1 MLGDLNPQKIAQDS
15 FNDFKKGLDTTID
28 VAPEYKASIDKSQNL
43 EQRESQ
49 IKSKVASLS
58 ARGSE
63 SAYAF
68 GKPFEYSPE
77 KLSWTER
84 NYDIDQLYTK
94 LSDGTYYKNF
104 ETYTPGINNYEDK
117 ARKQGTGERWLNLGT
132 KFLDTAL
139 TGIVGGT
146 IGTIYSIPTAIKE
159 GRLSALYDNDFMRD
173 LDLHQEK
180 MAIDYKQYVTA
191 EDKKDFFNWELGDE
205 IAQGVAFTVGAIAT
219 DALWAFATGGVSL
232 EASGARWAMKLGKIA
247 DKVSDA
253 SRYLK
258 DTLKVAKLGKAE
270 AVVKPF
276 LATNR
281 TLQKFAT
288 AGGTIGK
295 GSNVLRSMLTGA
307 GYEAGFEARAYKNE
321 ARRDFK
327 EQFKAKNGVEPT
339 AEEMKQFEDNLD
351 STANGLFAFN
361 LAVVGSSHLAQFG
374 NLANIK
380 LPKTGIT
387 NAINKKLFGIGT
399 EIIENAPKA
408 LVASRKQKIA
418 QIGWSLGKGAVVEG
432 FYEEG
437 LQSVGNNTANTLIK
451 QTYDPDLAKENYSLV
466 EATMKGFAQTY
477 GTKDGLHEVAVG
489 MLVGALT
496 GNALGIASK
505 KTLAHEF
512 ADANKR
518 NQAIEENFGKNS
530 NYSSQTTIEN
540 LIMSNRVLANKK
552 AENIANKKGDFLGGQ
567 LARSGSLF
575 AQFQRGKNLDFL
587 DEQTEMLS
595 KSIDLI
601 DVNDLAKEQGVSVEQ
616 AQDIKDSM
624 KVELINEKKRFERLN
639 TFSNYFISSRV
650 NEAEYKEYSDKISKE
665 HFTGLMKEALTYELY
680 MGEVSYEHAD
690 EMLGAYKNE
699 VQNLLGSD
707 EVIKAIDIHDAV
719 NRSKKSTQ
727 RELSSNK
734 KELET
739 TSNELTNLE
748 KEIRNLENVVSNAST
763 PEQRQASLSSLN
775 SLTSKR
781 EELTNKIT
789 ELTDKFNVLKKSAK
803 LESKFGQNTP
813 YEELSTEEILSLNS
827 DIEQVDEALK
837 QLDTSDP
844 EKALRLKKLLKEYE
858 KSVLAYKK
866 YTERTNQMMGL
877 GQGLRGGR
885 NILAKLI
892 FDSNP
897 NQATKDMIKGLFD
910 THYEKG
916 DAQKKGVDEAINN
929 IKLEQESKEEGV
941 SMNPNNLDNLNDK
954 IAELNKERNL
964 ELSKVSPLS
973 IDILDKDAISNV
985 LSDNKYYITHV
996 TSDNNAVN
1004 IYNSSLNMSAG
1015 VSSTTGIVTKQ
1026 GLIDLINNLEKG
1038 ISPHRGYLDLFI
1050 GSIGKTILDNN
1061 KGKTLQDK
1069 LENYLEENSIED
1081 VDKTQL
1087 PSSLNFG
1094 YYTNR
1099 NLYIKDESI
1108 KTDNESINKKIKLY
1122 EGAINKLKKK
1132 LENEEI
1138 DTDIEVDAFAKEM
1151 NNDILEYQKVSF
1163 QNNDAIIYQTSQ
1175 NNSWSGIGSSFRK
1188 TWDVLK
1194 FNQSFANN
1202 PVYAHVRILLTPE
1215 QKANYDKNSKSGF
1228 SKDLRDLAK
1237 KYRGDNVVLI
1247 DVRPDRGSNNK
1258 KSIESNINS
1267 KLKEIDILKNKL
1279 NISENTKKINI
1290 FKQENTL
1297 NKEEI
1302 NKINFNYDEKIA
1314 KLTGRNNLLS
1324 YIKQTIKDNPYL
1336 FEQIGDNVEETLPT
1350 DEELIE
1356 YIELYSP
1363 VLEDP
1368 NFDNTNF
1375 EYIDSSTK
1383 EVSKKENLD
1392 KSIKLEEVLT
1402 ENQKNNL
1409 DKAKKNEKAEP
1420 SKVLFN
1426 SVDDLVR
1433 HSEFLLGKTF
1443 NVKGLTIKF
1452 VDYKGQVL
1460 TGAGQRVFVKVLIN
1474 EVPVTFYSSTGS
1486 GGKSLQEGI
1495 FYPTLGIES
1504 DDRFNG
1510 TWINK
1515 IDGVEM
1521 ASYYNSAV
1529 LAIVG
1534 DFLDTQFGNTNPY
1547 IGEINQNTLNLQNPN
1562 KEALTKEKALE
1573 IRKEFNGEYL
1583 NSNRE
1588 TYSNNE
1594 RNKVV
1599 NAFKNLV
1606 NELNSAVGET
1616 GDQSLTLS
1624 SNKVL
1629 NTEEINRLKQLN
1641 TKFANWQLIDSVS
1654 YEGVTLAEL
1663 IQQEALSRQEVSEVE
1678 QVEDVNDTVLD
1689 SATKEVDE
1697 KGERRFD
1704 IIQTVENA
1712 FIVDNKAKTHK
1723 LISHLTPKKFF
1734 ELMGEK
1740 GKLEVVYFDS
1750 EGKQIDKPV
1759 KTTVDKVNEV
1769 VKPNSKIYF
1778 GNTFIEITQGM
1789 RIKYRNDLNVKLDS
1803 VATKSGYSLLFNS
1816 DGTVMLSDFSD
1827 VDKYSPKEIMAL
1839 KTGDELELRVEDNDF
1854 NLSLSED
1861 NMLDNL
1867 KITIFKDG
1875 NRLGDLKA
1883 NYGEGEKSEFLKI
1896 RQKAKNIFT
1905 DTDSQTVGFI
1915 RVKNVFLGAPNIR
1928 ANNEM
1933 FDVDKNVV
1941 KDYGYWDG
1949 EKLNLVNKSKPRTDL
1964 IKDVKTSTPI
1974 IVVEENGMPVAYP
1987 VTLEKQNKNLGT
1999 EILNKG
2005 LNKGQLVLE
2014 LNKAL
2019 KENGIKTNLYYI
2031 SDENTNMFELDGK
2044 TSALL
2049 EDYVKKL
2056 DSIQDTADYTGNW
2069 LENNTAKANIDFSGN
2084 RFFLSPKLAINLET
2098 FREVSDVQ
2106 TQEKV
2111 SDDVLKLYN
2120 YKNDIVKLGN
2130 KKQLTSL
2137 NKQAIKINDDT
2148 LKLEGSVKKFI
2159 QEGDNI
2165 YVYSETNKSH
2175 VKWVNDYKAGF
2186 TQALDLIKSKFTK
2199 YKEADIFRDYN
2210 KIQDEVNKLE
2220 SDFLTKIEYED
2231 YLTQLKRKE
2240 DSEEGKKC

>member
-205 IAQGVAFTVGAIAT
+205 VAQGVAFTVGAIAT
-219 DALWAFATGGVSL
+219 DALWAYATGGISL
-232 EASGARWAMKLGKIA
+232 EASGARWAMKLGKVA
-247 DKVSDA
+247 DKASDA

-387 NAINKKLFGIGT
+387 NAINKKLFGVGT

-418 QIGWSLGKGAVVEG
+418 QIGWSLGKGAITEG

-451 QTYDPDLAKENYSLV
+451 QTYDPNLAKENYSLV

-639 TFSNYFISSRV
+639 TFSNYFISSKV

-1363 VLEDP
+1363 VLNDK
-1368 NFDNTNF
+1368 NFDPVEFTYTEPQTEIF
-1375 EYIDSSTK
+1375 
-1383 EVSKKENLD
+1383 KK
-1392 KSIKLEEVLT
+1392 
-1402 ENQKNNL
+1402 
-1409 DKAKKNEKAEP
+1409 
-1420 SKVLFN
+1420 
-1426 SVDDLVR
+1426 
-1433 HSEFLLGKTF
+1433 
-1443 NVKGLTIKF
+1443 
-1452 VDYKGQVL
+1452 
-1460 TGAGQRVFVKVLIN
+1460 
-1474 EVPVTFYSSTGS
+1474 
-1486 GGKSLQEGI
+1486 
-1495 FYPTLGIES
+1495 
-1504 DDRFNG
+1504 
-1510 TWINK
+1510 
-1515 IDGVEM
+1515 
-1521 ASYYNSAV
+1521 
-1529 LAIVG
+1529 
-1534 DFLDTQFGNTNPY
+1534 
-1547 IGEINQNTLNLQNPN
+1547 
-1562 KEALTKEKALE
+1562 
-1573 IRKEFNGEYL
+1573 YL
-1583 NSNRE
+1583 S
-1588 TYSNNE
+1588 
-1594 RNKVV
+1594 
-1599 NAFKNLV
+1599 
-1606 NELNSAVGET
+1606 
-1616 GDQSLTLS
+1616 Q
-1624 SNKVL
+1624 
-1629 NTEEINRLKQLN
+1629 EEINRLKQLN

-1663 IQQEALSRQEVSEVE
+1663 IQQEALSRQEVNEVE
-1678 QVEDVNDTVLD
+1678 QVEDVNDIVLD

-1740 GKLEVVYFDS
+1740 GKLEVVYFDNG
-1750 EGKQIDKPV
+1750 GKQIDKPV

-1803 VATKSGYSLLFNS
+1803 VATKSGYSLLFNN

-1941 KDYGYWDG
+1941 KDYGYWNG

-2130 KKQLTSL
+2130 KKQPTSL

-2175 VKWVNDYKAGF
+2175 VKWVKDYKVGF

-2220 SDFLTKIEYED
+2220 SDFLTKHEYED
-2231 YLTQLKRKE
+2231 YLNQLKRKE